1 MSSATHNS
9 QFWSQ
14 NRDKCYNVNAVAGGG
29 TDVQR
34 RGQREGGS
42 KRHERVRCM
51 PTANFGSV
59 LVEEGGGGCRLRCSP
74 PGCSNCFD
82 VTCFAVMLVKT
93 FLSLC
98 IATLMGR
105 KV

>member
-9 QFWSQ
+9 QFCSQ

-59 LVEEGGGGCRLRCSP
+59 LVDEG
-74 PGCSNCFD
+74 
-82 VTCFAVMLVKT
+82 VAAACFAHPLGVRTVLT
-93 FLSLC
+93 
-98 IATLMGR
+98 
-105 KV
+105 